1 MSIVSKKESFQR
13 VRSFCQD
20 IADKT
25 DCELQISRYRGKATY
40 FEIIPAGSSYGARVR
55 VSDTQSRD
63 SDYMNYVLEG
73 SDAILDEIK
82 NIKESL

>member
-13 VRSFCQD
+13 VRSFCQE

-40 FEIIPAGSSYGARVR
+40 FEIIPLGSSYGARIR
-55 VSDTQSRD
+55 ISDTQSRD

-73 SDAILDEIK
+73 SDKILTDIK
-82 NIKESL
+82 DIKDKM